1 MHPNLSTNAVGLNR
15 NALRGA
21 RDPVRH
27 ATHRHGSAASGLCV
41 FKQLLAQPAALCPGS
56 ELPRRVLDT
65 QASTPVPSTRP
76 GPLVPCTRD
85 HAQGSKSFESQAAC
99 RISRG
104 RDCFKLAMP
113 PGQPGPTNQ
122 DQGPGERTVVGT
134 PGWLPRAIGL
144 RPLASPSPA
153 SVPPVT
159 PPEPRSPAGS
169 GPPSPTRPVGLR
181 MSSRPGPWRRA
192 TRRCGVRSPQGRCG
206 AQAEARR
213 TRG

>member
-41 FKQLLAQPAALCPGS
+41 FKQLLAQPAALRPGS

-65 QASTPVPSTRP
+65 QASTPVPSARP
-76 GPLVPCTRD
+76 APLVPCTRD
-85 HAQGSKSFESQAAC
+85 HAQGSKPFESQAAC

-113 PGQPGPTNQ
+113 PGQPGPTSQ

-153 SVPPVT
+153 SVPPSH
-159 PPEPRSPAGS
+159 PRSLAALLEAAPLPQL
-169 GPPSPTRPVGLR
+169 GPSV
-181 MSSRPGPWRRA
+181 
-192 TRRCGVRSPQGRCG
+192 
-206 AQAEARR
+206 
-213 TRG
+213 